1 MEAGEMSQHL
11 KVLVALLK
19 NPRSILSTHMTAHNC
34 NSSRSDSLRQNTK
47 IQKIES
53 LMDILSKTNKSTPPL
68 VFGDIV
74 CVALDGLK
82 STM

>member
-19 NPRSILSTHMTAHNC
+19 NPRSILSTHMTAHSC
-34 NSSRSDSLRQNTK
+34 NPSRSDSLRQNTK

-53 LMDILSKTNKSTPPL
+53 LMDILSKTKASHPSFLET
-68 VFGDIV
+68 
-74 CVALDGLK
+74 
-82 STM
+82 

>member
-1 MEAGEMSQHL
+1 MSQHL
-11 KVLVALLK
+11 RVLVAFLK
-19 NPRSILSTHMTAHNC
+19 DPRSILSTHMTAHNC

-47 IQKIES
+47 TQKTES
-53 LMDILSKTNKSTPPL
+53 FMDILSKTNKSIPPL
-68 VFGDIV
+68 FFGDTV